1 MLIQTA
7 IEVLT
12 PQLVA
17 LGWVENYGGVVQRI
31 ALPTQNNSDG
41 IKYKNIPVACGV
53 SFDDCNKNQ
62 RYTALSPDNK
72 KKSVLYWEVLQG
84 LSDRGAD
91 GQQRQRRVLQGRAR
105 LVGWLNAGKLGKT
118 QCNTAADAIRSII
131 PILYQDFKSVSL
143 PAIFQNSRV
152 EFKVIGEQPK
162 SAAIFSPYDYDKNID
177 GLLMYPYDYF
187 ALDVE
192 ITVFLSLCDY
202 SFTPDT
208 PIDCVDYS
216 QP

>member
-31 ALPTQNNSDG
+31 ALPIQNNNDG
-41 IKYKNIPVACGV
+41 MKYKNIPVACGV

-62 RYTALSPDNK
+62 RYTALSPDSS

-84 LSDRGAD
+84 FTDRGND
-91 GQQRQRRVLQGRAR
+91 GQQRRRRVLQGRAR
-105 LVGWLNAGKLGKT
+105 LVGWLNAAKLGKT
-118 QCNTAADAIRSII
+118 QCNTAADAMRSIV
-131 PILYQDFKSVSL
+131 PILYQDFKAAAL
-143 PAIFQNSRV
+143 PALFENSRI
-152 EFKVIGEQPK
+152 EFNLIGEQPK
-162 SAAIFSPYDYDKNID
+162 SRAIFSPYDYDKNID
-177 GLLMYPYDYF
+177 GFLLYPYDYF
-187 ALDVE
+187 AVDVE
-192 ITVFLSLCDY
+192 IKVYLSLCDY
-202 SFTPDT
+202 SFTPDAQ
-208 PIDCVDYS
+208 IDCVDYS